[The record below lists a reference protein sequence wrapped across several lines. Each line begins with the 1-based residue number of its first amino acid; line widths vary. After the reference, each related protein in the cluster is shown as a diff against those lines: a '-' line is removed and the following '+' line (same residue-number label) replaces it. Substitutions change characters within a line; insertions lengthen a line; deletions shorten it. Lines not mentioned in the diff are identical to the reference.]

1 MSIQES
7 CRFIGN
13 ATSEAQM
20 KYLPNGT
27 AVSNFTLAVNSQ
39 YKTADGTLVKKVK
52 WIRCNIWG
60 KLAEAITEYI
70 TKGKQLAVEGELV
83 ADDSGNP
90 RIFDR
95 NDGSKGA
102 SFELRVSG
110 IKLLGSASGSGN
122 GKPAATETPTS
133 TDTGAD
139 IEISPF

>member
-13 ATSEAQM
+13 ATADATMRYIPS
-20 KYLPNGT
+20 GT

-122 GKPAATETPTS
+122 GKPAATEEPVVA
-133 TDTGAD
+133 DTGAD
-139 IEISPF
+139 MQDIPF